1 LAGEEQYRAEKMKK
15 YSRGLDN
22 CGHIEGLRPS
32 RGYRLSGNVS

>member
-22 CGHIEGLRPS
+22 CGHIEGFL
-32 RGYRLSGNVS
+32 GLG